1 MTEIEKL
8 KKEVEEINELLSGVL
23 VNAHSQ
29 AKTLNKLTST
39 LSETT
44 TLAKIMPILDQHAG
58 LISNIAKILDKLTKQ
73 ISK

>member
-8 KKEVEEINELLSGVL
+8 IKEVEDINELLSGVL
-23 VNAHSQ
+23 VNAHEQ
-29 AKTLNKLTST
+29 AKTLNKLTSA

-58 LISNIAKILDKLTKQ
+58 LISHIAKSLDKLTG
-73 ISK
+73 